1 MIFETDECT
10 VGNGNQTAARL
21 NSHDRAERDRTK
33 NTPWLR
39 AEAVVETIISR
50 KAK

>member
-1 MIFETDECT
+1 MIKSIETDVST

-33 NTPWLR
+33 THPGLGLR
-39 AEAVVETIISR
+39 L
-50 KAK
+50 